1 MKKINTSNDYLIF
14 ELLNNPLVEVTKD
27 GKIYRDG
34 YQQKY
39 RLNKYG
45 YPFYRLTRNGKKIDL
60 LIHRIV
66 WAKYGDKPLEEGL
79 VINHKDG
86 NKENNDISNLELV
99 YQAENNKHAYATGLR
114 QPVKGH
120 VVNSQSF
127 ADQIRQD
134 HANGMSYNTII
145 TKYRNM
151 GYKIGKS
158 YVSQIINNKIWKKEE
173 TMLSCVGLEFELTA
187 IDQDKKYEM
196 FKNEVF
202 CIAKEVSKKYDL
214 KDPVVITRTFGGP
227 SLVFE
232 YNIES
237 NRFNEHVFNQIRDEF
252 KKCEYGYVVDP
263 YEVHAGTYTDNPMHR
278 VKIKLEEENV

>member
-39 RLNKYG
+39 RLNKHG

-66 WAKYGDKPLEEGL
+66 WAKYGNKPLEEGL
-79 VINHKDG
+79 VINHIDG

-120 VVNSQSF
+120 VVNSQEF

-134 HANGMSYNTII
+134 HTNGMSYNAII
-145 TKYRNM
+145 KKYAEQ
-151 GYKIGKS
+151 GIKIGKS

-173 TMLSCVGLEFELTA
+173 TMLDPSFVQLANVGDVVFIQQLVKNQWNQLEPVDFEGEVLKVEYDEQNQEYVYHVQIKNTNKVVKVTD
-187 IDQDKKYEM
+187 IWKY
-196 FKNEVF
+196 
-202 CIAKEVSKKYDL
+202 
-214 KDPVVITRTFGGP
+214 
-227 SLVFE
+227 
-232 YNIES
+232 
-237 NRFNEHVFNQIRDEF
+237 
-252 KKCEYGYVVDP
+252 
-263 YEVHAGTYTDNPMHR
+263 
-278 VKIKLEEENV
+278 